1 MNPGMRLYLEWL
13 ERERPSEVLRIEKE
27 VSPEYEIPALLQQV
41 EERGRR
47 PVLIFENV
55 RNLNGK
61 RSELPVVIN
70 LFGAR
75 ERLADAL
82 GTTVAR
88 LALDYVA
95 REKPIAPVVVDRA
108 SAPVKQVV
116 RTGADADL
124 YDLPVLT
131 HHEMDLG
138 PYLTSPSV
146 WVKDLETGWTN
157 CGILRI
163 YVSGP
168 RQMVVNFNIARHT
181 FHYFQKYKA
190 AKRDVP
196 IVLVMGHHPA
206 FYLGAQTKL
215 LADEPHII
223 GGVMGE
229 PLELTASETWGS
241 DVMVPAAADMVIEAE
256 MSHSELDVEG
266 PFGEYTQY
274 YGGQKLSPVAQVR
287 AITRRK
293 DAMYLDIMPGRADH
307 LLLDAPMV
315 EAYLY
320 SRLKD
325 VVPSVIAV
333 HMPVSGTARLHAYIQ
348 MKKTND
354 GEPRTVIAS
363 ALSSDYRLKHVVVVD
378 EDVNIFDD
386 AQVLWAIATRSQ
398 WDRDLMVL
406 PNMMGTTLDPSANHI
421 LTAKGGIDATR
432 PIDPHEFAIKL
443 SIPEA
448 VQSRVRLEDY
458 LTPDSLRRL

>member
-1 MNPGMRLYLEWL
+1 MNLGMRVYLDRL
-13 ERERPSEVLRIEKE
+13 ERDRPSEVVRIEKE
-27 VSPEYEIPALLQQV
+27 VSPEYEIPAVLQRI
-41 EERGRR
+41 EERGRQ

-75 ERLADAL
+75 QRLADAL

-95 REKPIAPVVVDRA
+95 REKPLAPVVVDQA
-108 SAPVKQVV
+108 VAPVKQVV

-124 YDLPVLT
+124 YELPVLT

-146 WVKDLETGWTN
+146 WIKDLETGWTN
-157 CGILRI
+157 CGILRV

-168 RQMVVNFNIARHT
+168 RRMVVNFNIARHT

-190 AKRDVP
+190 AGRDVP

-223 GGVMGE
+223 GGVMGQ
-229 PLELTASETWGS
+229 PLELAPSETWGS
-241 DVMVPAAADMVIEAE
+241 EIMVPAAADIVIEAE
-256 MSHSELDVEG
+256 MSHSQLDVEG

-274 YGGQKLSPVAQVR
+274 YGGQKLSPVEQQV
-287 AITRRK
+287 I
-293 DAMYLDIMPGRADH
+293 G
-307 LLLDAPMV
+307 APMV

-320 SRLKD
+320 HRIKE
-325 VVPSVIAV
+325 VVPSVTAV
-333 HMPVSGTARLHAYIQ
+333 HMPVSGTARLHAYIR
-348 MKKTND
+348 MRKTND
-354 GEPRTVIAS
+354 GEPRTAIAT

-378 EDVNIFDD
+378 EDVDIFDD

-406 PNMMGTTLDPSANHI
+406 PRMMGTTLDPSADDI

-432 PIDPHEFAIKL
+432 PIDPRQFAMKL
-443 SIPEA
+443 AIPEA
-448 VQSRVRLEDY
+448 VLSRVRLEDY
-458 LTPDSLRRL
+458 LSPERLRRF